1 MSYLQRILQ
10 PGETLRYVG
19 RLHWIIYLPGLVLFA
34 IAVAVSVAIVA
45 TNEPGNLMPYLLGIL
60 EVLMLA
66 SLLTLLAAAV
76 RRWTTEIAVT
86 DRRVIFKRGLIRRHT
101 VEMNMD
107 KVETVDVDQSLAG
120 RLLGYGDIV
129 VRGTGSS
136 IEPFRKIA
144 APLDFRN
151 QVTAR

>member
-19 RLHWIIYLPGLVLFA
+19 RLHWIVYLPGLLLFA
-34 IAVAVSVAIVA
+34 IAVALAAAIVA
-45 TNEPGNLMPYLLGIL
+45 AGQLGNFVPYLLIAL
-60 EVLMLA
+60 DLVMLV

-101 VEMNMD
+101 IEMNMD

>member
-10 PGETLRYVG
+10 PDETLRYVG
-19 RLHWIIYLPGLVLFA
+19 RLHWIVYLPGLVLFA
-34 IAVAVSVAIVA
+34 IAVALSVAIIA
-45 TNEPGNLMPYLLGIL
+45 ANQFGNLVPYFLAALDL
-60 EVLMLA
+60 VMLA
-66 SLLTLLAAAV
+66 SLLTLLVAAV

-101 VEMNMD
+101 IEMNMD
-107 KVETVDVDQSLAG
+107 KVETVDVNQSLAG

>member
-19 RLHWIIYLPGLVLFA
+19 RLHWIVYLPGLVLFA
-34 IAVAVSVAIVA
+34 IAVALAAAIVA
-45 TNEPGNLMPYLLGIL
+45 ASQLGNFVPYLLIAL
-60 EVLMLA
+60 DLVMLV

-101 VEMNMD
+101 IEMNMD
-107 KVETVDVDQSLAG
+107 KVETVDVDQSLVG

-144 APLDFRN
+144 TPLDFRN

>member
-19 RLHWIIYLPGLVLFA
+19 RLHWIVYFPGLVLFA
-34 IAVAVSVAIVA
+34 IAVALSVAIIA
-45 TNEPGNLMPYLLGIL
+45 ANQFGNLVPYFLLAL
-60 EVLMLA
+60 DLVMLA

-101 VEMNMD
+101 IEMNMD

-120 RLLGYGDIV
+120 RLLGYGDII

>member
-1 MSYLQRILQ
+1 MSYVDKILE
-10 PGETLRYVG
+10 PGETIRYRTTVSWTIYTPPLLLAVG
-19 RLHWIIYLPGLVLFA
+19 AA
-34 IAVAVSVAIVA
+34 IAAIGALRSSHHA
-45 TNEPGNLMPYLLGIL
+45 TYWWIAAI
-60 EVLMLA
+60 MLIIA
-66 SLLTLLAAAV
+66 SIAAFIPAWL

-86 DRRVIFKRGLIRRHT
+86 DRRIIFKRGLIRRHT
-101 VEMNMD
+101 IEMNMD

>member
-34 IAVAVSVAIVA
+34 IAVAVSIAIVV

-60 EVLMLA
+60 ELLMLA

-76 RRWTTEIAVT
+76 RRWTTELAVT

-101 VEMNMD
+101 IEMNMD

-120 RLLGYGDIV
+120 RLFGYGDIV

>member
-19 RLHWIIYLPGLVLFA
+19 RLHWIVYLPGLVLFA
-34 IAVAVSVAIVA
+34 IAVALAAAIVA
-45 TNEPGNLMPYLLGIL
+45 ASQLGNFVPYLLIAL
-60 EVLMLA
+60 DLVMLV

-86 DRRVIFKRGLIRRHT
+86 DRRVIFKRGLIRCHT
-101 VEMNMD
+101 IEMNMD
-107 KVETVDVDQSLAG
+107 KVETVDVDQSLVG

>member
-19 RLHWIIYLPGLVLFA
+19 RLHWIVYLPGLMLFA
-34 IAVAVSVAIVA
+34 IAVALAAAIVA
-45 TNEPGNLMPYLLGIL
+45 ANQLGNFVPYLLSAL
-60 EVLMLA
+60 DLVMLV

-101 VEMNMD
+101 IEMNMD
-107 KVETVDVDQSLAG
+107 KVETVDVDQSLVG

>member
-19 RLHWIIYLPGLVLFA
+19 RLHWIVYLPGLVLFA
-34 IAVAVSVAIVA
+34 IAVALAAAIVA
-45 TNEPGNLMPYLLGIL
+45 ASQLGNFVPYLLIAL
-60 EVLMLA
+60 DLVMLI

-101 VEMNMD
+101 IEMNMD
-107 KVETVDVDQSLAG
+107 KVETVDVDQSLVG

>member
-1 MSYLQRILQ
+1 MSYLRRILQ

-19 RLHWIIYLPGLVLFA
+19 RLHWIVYLPGLVLFA
-34 IAVAVSVAIVA
+34 IAVTLAAVIVA
-45 TNEPGNLMPYLLGIL
+45 AGQLGNFVPYLLIAL
-60 EVLMLA
+60 DLVMLV

-101 VEMNMD
+101 IEMNMD
-107 KVETVDVDQSLAG
+107 KVETVDVDQSLVG

>member
-10 PGETLRYVG
+10 PGETLHYVG
-19 RLHWIIYLPGLVLFA
+19 RLHWIVYLPGLVLFA
-34 IAVAVSVAIVA
+34 IAVALAAAIVA
-45 TNEPGNLMPYLLGIL
+45 ANHLGNFVPYLLIAL
-60 EVLMLA
+60 DLVMLV

-101 VEMNMD
+101 IEMNMD
-107 KVETVDVDQSLAG
+107 KVETVDVDQSLVG

>member
-1 MSYLQRILQ
+1 MSYLQQILQ

-19 RLHWIIYLPGLVLFA
+19 RLHWIVYLPGLVLFA
-34 IAVAVSVAIVA
+34 IAVALAAAIVA
-45 TNEPGNLMPYLLGIL
+45 ANQLGNFVPYLLIAL
-60 EVLMLA
+60 DLVMLV

-101 VEMNMD
+101 IEMNMD
-107 KVETVDVDQSLAG
+107 KVETVDVDQSLVG

>member
-19 RLHWIIYLPGLVLFA
+19 RPHWIVYLPGLALF
-34 IAVAVSVAIVA
+34 AVAVVLSVAIVA
-45 TNEPGNLMPYLLGIL
+45 ANQFGNAVPYLLMAL
-60 EVLMLA
+60 VVLMLA
-66 SLLTLLAAAV
+66 SLLTLMAAAV

-101 VEMNMD
+101 IEMNMD

-120 RLLGYGDIV
+120 RILGYGDIV
-129 VRGTGSS
+129 VHGTGSS

>member
-1 MSYLQRILQ
+1 MNYLQRILQ

-19 RLHWIIYLPGLVLFA
+19 RLHWIVYFRGLLLFA
-34 IAVAVSVAIVA
+34 IAVAVAVAIA
-45 TNEPGNLMPYLLGIL
+45 TVNEPGNLMPYLLLLL
-60 EVLMLA
+60 ELLMLA
-66 SLLTLLAAAV
+66 SLLTLLAAAL

-86 DRRVIFKRGLIRRHT
+86 DRRIIFKRGFIRRHT
-101 VEMNMD
+101 IEMNMD

-120 RLLGYGDIV
+120 RILGYGDIV
-129 VRGTGSS
+129 VHGTGSS

-144 APLDFRN
+144 APQAFRN

>member
-34 IAVAVSVAIVA
+34 IAVAVSVAIAA

-60 EVLMLA
+60 ELLMLA

-101 VEMNMD
+101 IEMNMD

>member
-19 RLHWIIYLPGLVLFA
+19 RLHWIVYLPGLTLFA
-34 IAVAVSVAIVA
+34 IAVALSAAIIGA
-45 TNEPGNLMPYLLGIL
+45 NQFGNLVPYFLTALDL
-60 EVLMLA
+60 VMLA

-101 VEMNMD
+101 IEMNMD
-107 KVETVDVDQSLAG
+107 KVETVDVDQSLVG

-129 VRGTGSS
+129 VRVTGSS

>member
-19 RLHWIIYLPGLVLFA
+19 RLHWIVYFPGLVLFA
-34 IAVAVSVAIVA
+34 IAVALAAAIVA
-45 TNEPGNLMPYLLGIL
+45 ASQLGNFVPYLLIAL
-60 EVLMLA
+60 DLVMLV

-101 VEMNMD
+101 IEMNMD
-107 KVETVDVDQSLAG
+107 KVETVDVDQSLVG

>member
-19 RLHWIIYLPGLVLFA
+19 RLHWIVYFPGLVLFA
-34 IAVAVSVAIVA
+34 IAVALSVAIIA
-45 TNEPGNLMPYLLGIL
+45 ANQFGNLVPYFLVALDL
-60 EVLMLA
+60 VMLA

-101 VEMNMD
+101 IEMNMD

-120 RLLGYGDIV
+120 RLLGYGDII

>member
-19 RLHWIIYLPGLVLFA
+19 RLHWIVYLPGLALF
-34 IAVAVSVAIVA
+34 AVAVVLSVAIVA
-45 TNEPGNLMPYLLGIL
+45 ANQFGNAVPYLLMAL
-60 EVLMLA
+60 VVLMLA
-66 SLLTLLAAAV
+66 SLLTLMAAAV

-101 VEMNMD
+101 IEMNMD

-120 RLLGYGDIV
+120 RILGYGDIV
-129 VRGTGSS
+129 VHGTGSS

>member
-19 RLHWIIYLPGLVLFA
+19 RLHWIVYLPGLVLFA
-34 IAVAVSVAIVA
+34 IAVALAAAIIA
-45 TNEPGNLMPYLLGIL
+45 ANRFGNLVPYFLIALDL
-60 EVLMLA
+60 LMLA

-101 VEMNMD
+101 IEMNMD

-129 VRGTGSS
+129 VRGTGST

>member
-10 PGETLRYVG
+10 PGETLRYIG
-19 RLHWIIYLPGLVLFA
+19 RLHWIVYLPGLVLFA
-34 IAVAVSVAIVA
+34 IAVALAATIVVA
-45 TNEPGNLMPYLLGIL
+45 NQLGNFVPYLLIAL
-60 EVLMLA
+60 DIVMLV

-101 VEMNMD
+101 IEMNMD
-107 KVETVDVDQSLAG
+107 KVETVDVDQSLVG

>member
-19 RLHWIIYLPGLVLFA
+19 RLHWIVYLPGLVLFA
-34 IAVAVSVAIVA
+34 IAVALAAAIVA
-45 TNEPGNLMPYLLGIL
+45 AKQLGNFVPYLLIAL
-60 EVLMLA
+60 DLVMLV

-101 VEMNMD
+101 IEMNMD

>member
-19 RLHWIIYLPGLVLFA
+19 RLHWIVYLPGLALFA
-34 IAVAVSVAIVA
+34 VVVVLSITIVA
-45 TNEPGNLMPYLLGIL
+45 AGQFGNAVPYLLMAL
-60 EVLMLA
+60 VVLMLA
-66 SLLTLLAAAV
+66 SFLTLMAAAV

-86 DRRVIFKRGLIRRHT
+86 DRRIIFKRGLVRRHT
-101 VEMNMD
+101 IEMNMD

-120 RLLGYGDIV
+120 RIFGYGDIV

>member
-34 IAVAVSVAIVA
+34 IAVALAAAIVA
-45 TNEPGNLMPYLLGIL
+45 AGQLGNFVPYLLIAL
-60 EVLMLA
+60 DLVMLV

-101 VEMNMD
+101 IEMNMD
-107 KVETVDVDQSLAG
+107 KVETVDFDQSLAG

>member
-19 RLHWIIYLPGLVLFA
+19 RLHWIVYLPGLALFA
-34 IAVAVSVAIVA
+34 IAVGLSAAIIA
-45 TNEPGNLMPYLLGIL
+45 ANQFGNLVPYFLVALDL
-60 EVLMLA
+60 VMLA
-66 SLLTLLAAAV
+66 SLLTLLGAAV

-101 VEMNMD
+101 IEMNMD

>member
-19 RLHWIIYLPGLVLFA
+19 RLHWIVYLPGLVLFA
-34 IAVAVSVAIVA
+34 IAVALAAAIGA
-45 TNEPGNLMPYLLGIL
+45 AGQLGNFVPYLLIAL
-60 EVLMLA
+60 DLVMLV

-101 VEMNMD
+101 IEMNMD
-107 KVETVDVDQSLAG
+107 KVETVDVDQSLVG

>member
-10 PGETLRYVG
+10 PGETLRFVG
-19 RLHWIIYLPGLVLFA
+19 RLHWIVYLPGLVLFA
-34 IAVAVSVAIVA
+34 IAVVLAAAIVA
-45 TNEPGNLMPYLLGIL
+45 AKQFGNFVPYLLIAL
-60 EVLMLA
+60 DLVMLA
-66 SLLTLLAAAV
+66 SLLALLAAAV

-101 VEMNMD
+101 IEMNMD

>member
-19 RLHWIIYLPGLVLFA
+19 RLHWIVYLPGLALFA
-34 IAVAVSVAIVA
+34 IAVALAAAIVA
-45 TNEPGNLMPYLLGIL
+45 AKQLGNFVPYLLIAL
-60 EVLMLA
+60 DLVMLV

-101 VEMNMD
+101 IEMNMD

>member
-1 MSYLQRILQ
+1 
-10 PGETLRYVG
+10 
-19 RLHWIIYLPGLVLFA
+19 
-34 IAVAVSVAIVA
+34 
-45 TNEPGNLMPYLLGIL
+45 
-60 EVLMLA
+60 
-66 SLLTLLAAAV
+66 
-76 RRWTTEIAVT
+76 
-86 DRRVIFKRGLIRRHT
+86 
-101 VEMNMD
+101 MD

>member
-19 RLHWIIYLPGLVLFA
+19 RLHWIVYLPGLALFA
-34 IAVAVSVAIVA
+34 IAVALAAAIVA
-45 TNEPGNLMPYLLGIL
+45 AGQLGNFVPYLLIAL
-60 EVLMLA
+60 DLVMLV

-101 VEMNMD
+101 IEMNMD
-107 KVETVDVDQSLAG
+107 KVETVDVDQSLVG

>member
-1 MSYLQRILQ
+1 MSYLRRILQ

-19 RLHWIIYLPGLVLFA
+19 RLHWIVYLPGLVLFA
-34 IAVAVSVAIVA
+34 IAVTLAAVIVA
-45 TNEPGNLMPYLLGIL
+45 AGQLGNFVPYLLL
-60 EVLMLA
+60 ALDLVMLV

-101 VEMNMD
+101 IEMNMD

>member
-19 RLHWIIYLPGLVLFA
+19 RLHWIVYLPGLVLFA
-34 IAVAVSVAIVA
+34 IAVALAAAIVA
-45 TNEPGNLMPYLLGIL
+45 ADQLGNFVPYLLIAL
-60 EVLMLA
+60 DLVMLV

-101 VEMNMD
+101 IEMNMD
-107 KVETVDVDQSLAG
+107 KVETVDVDQSLVG

>member
-19 RLHWIIYLPGLVLFA
+19 RLHWIVYLPGLVLFA
-34 IAVAVSVAIVA
+34 ITVAVAAVIIA
-45 TNEPGNLMPYLLGIL
+45 TSQFGNLVPYLLTAL
-60 EVLMLA
+60 DLLMLA

-101 VEMNMD
+101 IEMNMD

-120 RLLGYGDIV
+120 RLFGYGDIV
-129 VRGTGSS
+129 VHGTGSS

>member
-19 RLHWIIYLPGLVLFA
+19 RLHWIVYLPGLVLFA
-34 IAVAVSVAIVA
+34 IAVALAAAIVA
-45 TNEPGNLMPYLLGIL
+45 AGQLGNFVPYLLIAL
-60 EVLMLA
+60 DLVMLV

-101 VEMNMD
+101 IEMNMD

>member
-19 RLHWIIYLPGLVLFA
+19 RLHWIVYLPGLALFA
-34 IAVAVSVAIVA
+34 VVVVLSITIVA
-45 TNEPGNLMPYLLGIL
+45 AGQFGNAVPYLLMAL
-60 EVLMLA
+60 VVLMLA
-66 SLLTLLAAAV
+66 SFLTLTVAAV

-86 DRRVIFKRGLIRRHT
+86 DRRIIFKRGLVRRHT
-101 VEMNMD
+101 IEMNMD

-120 RLLGYGDIV
+120 RIFGYGDIV

>member
-19 RLHWIIYLPGLVLFA
+19 RLHWIVYLPGLALFA
-34 IAVAVSVAIVA
+34 VVVVLSLAIVA
-45 TNEPGNLMPYLLGIL
+45 AGQFGNAVPYLLMAL
-60 EVLMLA
+60 VVLMLA
-66 SLLTLLAAAV
+66 SLLTLMAAAV

-101 VEMNMD
+101 IEMNMD

-120 RLLGYGDIV
+120 RILGYGDIIV
-129 VRGTGSS
+129 HGTGSS